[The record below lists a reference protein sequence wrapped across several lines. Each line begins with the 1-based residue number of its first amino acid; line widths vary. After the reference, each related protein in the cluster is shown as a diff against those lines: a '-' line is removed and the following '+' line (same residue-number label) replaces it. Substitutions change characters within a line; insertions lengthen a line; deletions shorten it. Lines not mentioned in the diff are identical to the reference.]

1 MLKKFK
7 LFIGELKKN
16 GILSYSWLVT
26 NILIIFYMII
36 YISIGPAM
44 NLPVP
49 GEGLDLHGFSFL
61 LLITYSFFLLFLF
74 VISWVKSLYAKIRND
89 HVILKLGG
97 LNILFFIL
105 SLFIPIVIFIGLYVV
120 AFFLWYVINAVV
132 FTLFLKDI
140 TIKASEKVIKN
151 KKLYLIFYLIFWLIS
166 FGLFGYLF
174 ISIPWMSLNI
184 FQQMPLLIFPLFII
198 ILPLLN
204 LFLKTKTGVRPP
216 ITLFAILILAYTFY
230 TWFRYLNW
238 TNQTELLTIT
248 DAILD
253 IIMVTYIYFSL
264 FKNANKL
271 AGRLNNKVSYEQLLL
286 LFIWAR
292 ISSMILLLT
301 VSNYELLGISAS
313 EGTYLITMF
322 LLIVVGSIIGFLW
335 IRKGFKKEN
344 ENFNLK

>member
-1 MLKKFK
+1 
-7 LFIGELKKN
+7 
-16 GILSYSWLVT
+16 
-26 NILIIFYMII
+26 MII

-49 GEGLDLHGFSFL
+49 GEWLDLHGFSFL

-74 VISWVKSLYAKIRND
+74 LISWVKSFYAKIQNN

-97 LNILFFIL
+97 LNILFFVL

-132 FTLFLKDI
+132 ITLLLKDI
-140 TIKASEKVIKN
+140 TIKASEKWQKSN
-151 KKLYLIFYLIFWLIS
+151 KLYLAFYIIFWLIS
-166 FGLFGYLF
+166 FGLFGYIF
-174 ISIPWMSLNI
+174 ISIPWMSLSI

-198 ILPLLN
+198 ILPIIN
-204 LFLKTKTGVRPP
+204 LFLKSKTGIRPP
-216 ITLFAILILAYTFY
+216 ITLFSILLLAYTFY

-238 TNQTELLTIT
+238 TDQTELLTIT
-248 DAILD
+248 DALLD
-253 IIMVTYIYFSL
+253 IVMITYIYFSL

-271 AGRLNNKVSYEQLLL
+271 AERLNNKISYEQLLL

-301 VSNYELLGISAS
+301 VSDYALFGISAS

-322 LLIVVGSIIGFLW
+322 LLIVVGFIIGFLW
-335 IRKGFKKEN
+335 IRKGLKKE
-344 ENFNLK
+344 E